1 MNSVRPNMVS
11 YEETRRN
18 FKLEVP
24 HKFGP
29 ELALRT
35 LDEHGISVFCA
46 LPTVEL
52 FTKSSTMKG
61 E

>member
-1 MNSVRPNMVS
+1 MVS

-46 LPTVEL
+46 PPTVEL